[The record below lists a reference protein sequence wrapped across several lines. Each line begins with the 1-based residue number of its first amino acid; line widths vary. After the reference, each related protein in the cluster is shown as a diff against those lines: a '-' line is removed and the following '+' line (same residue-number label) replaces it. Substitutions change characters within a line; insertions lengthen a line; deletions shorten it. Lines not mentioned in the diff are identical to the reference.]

1 MILQILTNVPHL
13 TAATAV
19 LMLHA
24 SIQKVPSTVL
34 VTKAL
39 QGTASI
45 VQVNRVRS
53 CSCGLNEEIMVS

>member
-13 TAATAV
+13 TPATAV

-24 SIQKVPSTVL
+24 SIQKAPSTVL

-39 QGTASI
+39 LGTASI
-45 VQVNRVRS
+45 VQVNGVRS
-53 CSCGLNEEIMVS
+53 CSCGLKEEIMVS